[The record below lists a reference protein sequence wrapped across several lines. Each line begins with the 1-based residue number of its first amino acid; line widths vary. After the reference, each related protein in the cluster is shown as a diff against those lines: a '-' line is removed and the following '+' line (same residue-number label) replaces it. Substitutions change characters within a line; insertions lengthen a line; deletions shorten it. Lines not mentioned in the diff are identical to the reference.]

1 MPFDA
6 ALELVETHL
15 KDENRGAI
23 RHLQSCYHSSLGL
36 YANGGKP
43 PPAPKIDEDDL

>member
-6 ALELVETHL
+6 ALEVLETHL
-15 KDENRGAI
+15 KEENREVF
-23 RHLQSCYHSSLGL
+23 RHLQSCYHASLGL

-43 PPAPKIDEDDL
+43 PPPPKIDEDDM